1 MSFDLSNKNSNLL
14 FVSLQ
19 SNPADGRYTLLAIDF
34 NGNKNSL
41 RLLSIHPGVS
51 LDEIEEN
58 TGFEFEI
65 FSESISEIPTKTEL
79 KLIRN
84 ILDPSGI
91 RENIFGAKK

>member
-1 MSFDLSNKNSNLL
+1 MVSSLGFNNNTYKPNIGVVVTNLCV
-14 FVSLQ
+14 F
-19 SNPADGRYTLLAIDF
+19 DF